1 MSDLHISEIQI
12 IPVKPKDGLV
22 KDYKPGAQELRFERG
37 DCEKTMKAGRL
48 LSAEEKEGAGS

>member
-22 KDYKPGAQELRFERG
+22 KDYKSGAQELRFERG
-37 DCEKTMKAGRL
+37 DCEKTMRAGRL
-48 LSAEEKEGAGS
+48 LSAKEK